1 MMKKSLIFIV
11 LLFCLSC
18 SDEFRDTEK
27 TAPIVVEGYVEANQL
42 VKVFLTFP
50 FSINDEIGE
59 DNYKD
64 FINSYAKVVVT
75 TGSEREVLTFKK
87 DEKLF
92 PPYYY
97 SSSLMTGKPGET
109 YNLEVIYRG
118 DTVTAETTVPSVQAE
133 IDSLYCMEISGDTLH
148 KSVLLSINRIAPDE
162 VHYYKFFTRTQRQQT
177 FYPIVFSTYS
187 DETFGSKILVEL
199 SAGPENFMDTST
211 TTFYAVGDT
220 VTVKVSVL
228 DAIPGEFWRVYDN
241 QQGYN
246 NPFSNGSNLP
256 SNIKGGLGVWTGMN
270 SIQRQIII
278 K

>member
-1 MMKKSLIFIV
+1 MMKKFLVFIL
-11 LLFCLSC
+11 LLFCFSC

-59 DNYKD
+59 ENYKD

-109 YNLEVIYRG
+109 YNLEVIYCG

-133 IDSLYCMEISGDTLH
+133 IDSLYCMDISGDTLH

-199 SAGPENFMDTST
+199 SAGPESFMDTST
-211 TTFYAVGDT
+211 TTFYAIDDT

>member
-1 MMKKSLIFIV
+1 MMKKILAFI
-11 LLFCLSC
+11 LLLCCLSC

-59 DNYKD
+59 ENYMD

-75 TGSEREVLTFKK
+75 TASEREVLTFKK
-87 DEKLF
+87 DDKLF

-97 SSSLMTGKPGET
+97 SSSLMTGKAGET
-109 YNLEVIYRG
+109 YSLEVIYRG

-133 IDSLYCMEISGDTLH
+133 IDSLYCMEIVGDTLH
-148 KSVLLSINRIAPDE
+148 KSVLLSVNRIAPDE
-162 VHYYKFFTRTQRQQT
+162 VHYYKFYTRTQRQKT

-211 TTFYAVGDT
+211 TTYYAIDDT

-256 SNIKGGLGVWTGMN
+256 SNVKGGLGVWTGLN